1 MGPGAPATRSARRC
15 CDGAA
20 RRPDGAGG
28 PGRLDATIAE
38 LGEVGYAA
46 LRIDAVAE
54 RAGVNKTTIYRRWG
68 DKAALVATAFI
79 ERQSEIAP
87 PPDTGDLR
95 EDLMVHVGEIREV
108 LHTPWITALVREV
121 GPRNSEN
128 NDVREV
134 LDKIW
139 PERFRLS
146 RTIFVRAV
154 ERGDLPADADPDF
167 LLEALSGPLYFRWL
181 MLGRPLG
188 DDFLEKTVDLV
199 LNGAR
204 AGLPASGRGNGA
216 PSEAEE
222 ATTPVPPA

>member
-1 MGPGAPATRSARRC
+1 MTNSVQQQVRHLHADAATARPGGRTARV
-15 CDGAA
+15 GQAVM
-20 RRPDGAGG
+20 
-28 PGRLDATIAE
+28 DATIAE

-46 LRIDAVAE
+46 LRIDSVAE

-68 DKAALVATAFI
+68 DKAGLVATAFI

-87 PPDTGDLR
+87 PPDTGGLR
-95 EDLMVHVGEIREV
+95 EDLMAHLREIREV
-108 LHTPWITALVREV
+108 LYTPWITALVREV
-121 GPRNSEN
+121 GPRTSEK

-139 PERFRLS
+139 PERFKLS
-146 RTIFVRAV
+146 RTIFVRAM

-181 MLGRPLG
+181 MLGRQLS
-188 DDFLEKTVDLV
+188 DDFLEKTADLV

-204 AGLPASGRGNGA
+204 SGTGAAGATA
-216 PSEAEE
+216 PSD
-222 ATTPVPPA
+222 